1 MRFIYDENN
10 KLNGVFSFLFKSLKD
25 NYFEHISAS
34 SDSVRENNNP
44 YNVIDRT
51 NSTFITDPDIKRESI
66 LKICLNIY
74 KVKITGF
81 SIDPGVGEC
90 LLTKWKFGASNSPEI
105 LESDNI
111 QEYSHTF
118 NKEDTEH
125 FEWNNNQYYKCFV
138 FYFNGSSTCN
148 EHPYIINIRHFE
160 VFGDLKNIYPPFTCN
175 RKIYFKFSILS
186 LICFLI

>member
-1 MRFIYDENN
+1 MRFTYDENN
-10 KLNGVFSFLFKSLKD
+10 KLDGVFSFLFNSLKD
-25 NYFEHISAS
+25 NYFEHILAS

-51 NSTFITDPDIKRESI
+51 NSTFVTDPDVKRESI

-90 LLTKWKFGASNSPEI
+90 LLTKWKFGATNSPEI

-111 QEYSHTF
+111 Q
-118 NKEDTEH
+118 
-125 FEWNNNQYYKCFV
+125 Q
-138 FYFNGSSTCN
+138 
-148 EHPYIINIRHFE
+148 
-160 VFGDLKNIYPPFTCN
+160 
-175 RKIYFKFSILS
+175 
-186 LICFLI
+186 ICHNTPR